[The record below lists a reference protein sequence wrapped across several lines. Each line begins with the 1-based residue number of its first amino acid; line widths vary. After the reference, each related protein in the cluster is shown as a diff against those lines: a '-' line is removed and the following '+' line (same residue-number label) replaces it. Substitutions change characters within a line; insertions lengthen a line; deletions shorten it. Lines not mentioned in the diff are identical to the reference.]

1 VGLLNDQFITGVSYR
16 SIGALGFLL
25 GAKAAN
31 IQFYYSFDLSLQ
43 EISSYASGTGTHE
56 VTFAISFDP
65 NKFGAKQ

>member
-1 VGLLNDQFITGVSYR
+1 MLNDQFITGVSYR
-16 SIGALGFLL
+16 SIGAVGFLL

-56 VTFAISFDP
+56 VTFAIAFDP
-65 NKFGAKQ
+65 SKNSMKR